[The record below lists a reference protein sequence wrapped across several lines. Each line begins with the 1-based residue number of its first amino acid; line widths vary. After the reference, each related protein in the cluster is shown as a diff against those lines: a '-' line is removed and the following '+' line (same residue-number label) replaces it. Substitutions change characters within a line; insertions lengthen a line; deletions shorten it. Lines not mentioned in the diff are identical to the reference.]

1 MTKPWGVK
9 PWASSKRAAVEWERH
24 DRILKDTFNNSFKF
38 IIIIITLFKM
48 PHIYFFFLLYTLS
61 DSVTAIK
68 SASKHSTM
76 KISRSYVNL
85 RVIQVFF
92 LLILF
97 KALSNVCTYN
107 VFSSIH
113 SSAKREESKM
123 KVLRKFIAIFWPG
136 YQKIYFFFNG
146 YEFHFN
152 SNSLHFQINNLI
164 AICNNRIGWWW
175 WWSSVWWWVLLFAH
189 FSLTLSLFR

>member
-1 MTKPWGVK
+1 M
-9 PWASSKRAAVEWERH
+9 
-24 DRILKDTFNNSFKF
+24 
-38 IIIIITLFKM
+38 
-48 PHIYFFFLLYTLS
+48 
-61 DSVTAIK
+61 TAIE

-92 LLILF
+92 SSLHILF

-113 SSAKREESKM
+113 SSAKARREQNES
-123 KVLRKFIAIFWPG
+123 FE
-136 YQKIYFFFNG
+136 KIHSNILTGIPNFFFNG

-152 SNSLHFQINNLI
+152 ST
-164 AICNNRIGWWW
+164 
-175 WWSSVWWWVLLFAH
+175 SS
-189 FSLTLSLFR
+189 LSLFIFKSTFNCKFAIIELVGDDDDHHPYGDECFFLHTFLSITRYDVESFHSKLL

>member
-1 MTKPWGVK
+1 M
-9 PWASSKRAAVEWERH
+9 SNHERVVSEQQWSE
-24 DRILKDTFNNSFKF
+24 KDTTEYLKTLS
-38 IIIIITLFKM
+38 IIVLSSSLLLLLFLKC
-48 PHIYFFFLLYTLS
+48 HTFTFFFLLYTLS
-61 DSVTAIK
+61 DSVTAIE

-92 LLILF
+92 SLLILF

-123 KVLRKFIAIFWPG
+123 KVLRKFIAIF
-136 YQKIYFFFNG
+136 
-146 YEFHFN
+146 
-152 SNSLHFQINNLI
+152 
-164 AICNNRIGWWW
+164 
-175 WWSSVWWWVLLFAH
+175 
-189 FSLTLSLFR
+189 